1 LLLARSLAAS
11 SAGASDEPA
20 KQLELALRLAI
31 DCEAKPLE
39 AHCRRMLG
47 FVRGARGEKAKADEL
62 IAAADAIYA
71 ALGMRPAPLSAAN
84 ERLPAT

>member
-1 LLLARSLAAS
+1 
-11 SAGASDEPA
+11 
-20 KQLELALRLAI
+20 
-31 DCEAKPLE
+31 
-39 AHCRRMLG
+39 MLG

-71 ALGMRPAPLSAAN
+71 ALGMRPALLSAAN